1 MHTTTSLQDLPR
13 QATGLA
19 QLMTFGEVCSLMR
32 KSRSGL
38 YKLMASDST
47 FPKPVKDGAARS
59 SRAFF
64 VASEIATYQ
73 DAKLAGRAVA

>member
-1 MHTTTSLQDLPR
+1 MQLDTPQDLQR
-13 QATGLA
+13 QASGLS
-19 QLMTFGEVCSLMR
+19 QLLTFSEVCSLMR

-47 FPKPVKDGAARS
+47 FPKPIKDCDARS

-64 VASEIATYQ
+64 VASEIAVYQ
-73 DAKLAGRAVA
+73 DAKLAGRDAA